1 MIIDISHHQ
10 DPKKI
15 NYPKLCSQL
24 DMAIIRVQYGSRVID
39 KQYKTHIAEMKKHNV
54 PFGVYA
60 WVRGINIADMKREAR
75 DFYARTK
82 DLNPTFWFLDVE
94 EISMQDMRAGV
105 KAYIQELRN
114 LGAKKVGAYIA
125 HHLYKQLNLDL
136 NDFDAIWIPHY
147 GKNNG
152 QVTSTPQFPC
162 DIHQYTDKGRLDG
175 YPGYLDLNRLMGTKP
190 LEYFTGKEVV
200 NVADKKKDN
209 NPSPWAKES
218 WQWAIENGITDGS
231 RPKDTA
237 TREEIITMLYRF
249 YKEVK

>member
-1 MIIDISHHQ
+1 
-10 DPKKI
+10 
-15 NYPKLCSQL
+15 
-24 DMAIIRVQYGSRVID
+24 
-39 KQYKTHIAEMKKHNV
+39 
-54 PFGVYA
+54 
-60 WVRGINIADMKREAR
+60 
-75 DFYARTK
+75 
-82 DLNPTFWFLDVE
+82 
-94 EISMQDMRAGV
+94 MRAGV
-105 KAYIQELRN
+105 KAYVQELRN
-114 LGAKKVGAYIA
+114 LGAKRVGAYIA

-231 RPKDTA
+231 RPKDPA
-237 TREEIITMLYRF
+237 TREEVAAMIQGAVEGWGI
-249 YKEVK
+249 

>member
-10 DPKKI
+10 NPANM
-15 NYPKLCSQL
+15 NYDKLAKQVKL
-24 DMAIIRVQYGSRVID
+24 VIIRTQYGSRTID
-39 KQYKTHIAEMKKHNV
+39 RCYKTHQREFQKRGV
-54 PFGVYA
+54 PTAAYA

-105 KAYIQELRN
+105 KAYVQELRN

-152 QVTSTPQFPC
+152 
-162 DIHQYTDKGRLDG
+162 
-175 YPGYLDLNRLMGTKP
+175 
-190 LEYFTGKEVV
+190 
-200 NVADKKKDN
+200 
-209 NPSPWAKES
+209 
-218 WQWAIENGITDGS
+218 
-231 RPKDTA
+231 
-237 TREEIITMLYRF
+237 
-249 YKEVK
+249 

>member
-10 DPKKI
+10 DPKKM
-15 NYPKLCSQL
+15 NYDKLAKQVDL
-24 DMAIIRVQYGSRVID
+24 VIIRTQYGSRTID
-39 KQYKTHIAEMKKHNV
+39 RHYKTHHAEFRKR
-54 PFGVYA
+54 GISTAAYA

-105 KAYIQELRN
+105 KAYVQELRN

-162 DIHQYTDKGRLDG
+162 DIHQYTDKGQLDG
-175 YPGYLDLNRLMGTKP
+175 YPGYLDLNRLMGTKA
-190 LEYFTGKEVV
+190 LEYFTGKEAPKECKEVQ
-200 NVADKKKDN
+200 N
-209 NPSPWAKES
+209 NEPSSWAKDD
-218 WQWAIENGITDGS
+218 WNWAIENGVTDGTN
-231 RPKDTA
+231 PQGLA
-237 TREEIITMLYRF
+237 TREQVVAMIRRA
-249 YKEVK
+249 KEVR